1 MQSGKG
7 RIFYFEPFCLTCPG
21 LSQWLGHFSCSFL
34 CPNSWVVSGK
44 GHVGASTHS
53 LIHTDRETMLETKR
67 DWLCNAIVALVIV
80 LGLGLVL
87 TKSHYKQ
94 PDRLTVAE
102 WTERTLNEIFH
113 K

>member
-1 MQSGKG
+1 MGGIGERTRGGEHPQ
-7 RIFYFEPFCLTCPG
+7 PDP
-21 LSQWLGHFSCSFL
+21 
-34 CPNSWVVSGK
+34 
-44 GHVGASTHS
+44 
-53 LIHTDRETMLETKR
+53 HTVKTMLGTKR

-87 TKSHYKQ
+87 TKSQYKQ

>member
-7 RIFYFEPFCLTCPG
+7 CPG

-44 GHVGASTHS
+44 GHVGASTRS
-53 LIHTDRETMLETKR
+53 LIHTDGETMLGTKR
-67 DWLCNAIVALVIV
+67 DWLCNAVALVIV

-87 TKSHYKQ
+87 TKSQYKQ